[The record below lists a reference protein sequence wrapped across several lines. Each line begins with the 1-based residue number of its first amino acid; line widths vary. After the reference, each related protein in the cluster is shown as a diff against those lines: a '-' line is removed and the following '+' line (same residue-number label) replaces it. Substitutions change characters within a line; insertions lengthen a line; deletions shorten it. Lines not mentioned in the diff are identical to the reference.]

1 MSSFGLG
8 QYAALNPAHLKWCRN
23 LWERMNDGAT
33 WIVPRSNSVLT
44 RHGHR
49 LEFQGDDEWE
59 FNAMKVH
66 FEAIGVP
73 VERGTMEPPNEG
85 SKIDV

>member
-8 QYAALNPAHLKWCRN
+8 QYASLNPAHLKWCRN
-23 LWERMNDGAT
+23 LWAAMNDNAQ
-33 WIVPRSNSVLT
+33 WIVPRSNSVLI

-49 LEFQGDDEWE
+49 LVFHGEDDLEFD
-59 FNAMKVH
+59 AMKRH

-73 VERGTMEPPNEG
+73 VERGRMEPPNEG
-85 SKIDV
+85 SQSD